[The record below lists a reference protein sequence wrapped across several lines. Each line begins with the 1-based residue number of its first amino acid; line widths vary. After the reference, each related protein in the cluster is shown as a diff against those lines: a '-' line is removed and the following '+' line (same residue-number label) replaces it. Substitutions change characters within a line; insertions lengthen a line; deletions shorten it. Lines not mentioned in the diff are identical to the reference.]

1 MHGDIQDLKEVSC
14 HARII
19 VGVRLLNGP
28 VFSISSQFGKMPL
41 EFKIQNGVR
50 SQLVFN
56 GPVQILGFSVSLEK
70 PLFEVVIVPLGLFEA
85 NNLRLQSLY
94 VAGLFLKHG
103 LEIDKFNL
111 AES

>member
-1 MHGDIQDLKEVSC
+1 
-14 HARII
+14 
-19 VGVRLLNGP
+19 
-28 VFSISSQFGKMPL
+28 MPL
-41 EFKIQNGVR
+41 EFKIQNGMR